1 MNHKIDDHYNNVGL
15 FYAYNLGFYY
25 PFLLHLLKFSRNCY
39 SLLVAFVD
47 RGQFQPCIKKKKK
60 LEWHIFLQFVI
71 VIFVRLEKECLDVL
85 LHEQANVK
93 PKLYFLSFM
102 LC

>member
-1 MNHKIDDHYNNVGL
+1 MNHKIDNHYNNVGL
-15 FYAYNLGFYY
+15 FYVYNLGFYY
-25 PFLLHLLKFSRNCY
+25 PFLLHLLKFSRNCGQRTI
-39 SLLVAFVD
+39 STMHQKEKETWVAY
-47 RGQFQPCIKKKKK
+47 
-60 LEWHIFLQFVI
+60 FLAI
-71 VIFVRLEKECLDVL
+71 CCCYFVRLEKECLDVL